1 MRILFFHRW
10 VGVHSG
16 GTETHIKELALR
28 LAKRGHQV
36 DILTR
41 EGGGLNSFPPEIKIW
56 RVSKN
61 WKESDYSYED
71 IRVYYHTFL
80 FMLKSFVKLLYLRL
94 FKGLKYDVISVHFV
108 TEAWVMRLIRRICG
122 WPYLFILEGYTDL
135 EAKEAKYANLQIA
148 ISQYEVN
155 QCFKR
160 YRYKPLFIPI
170 GIDLEQFNTTVKGV
184 QVRKKYSRNDEK
196 LILTVCRLEPRK
208 NIFTLISAAKIVCQ
222 RNSQIKFL
230 LVGEGISREKIKEQI
245 KKAKLWNKI
254 ILTGQVKDEE
264 LVSYYRACDLFV
276 LPTLEEG
283 FGIVLLEAMACGLPV
298 ISTTVG
304 AVPEVVGNCGILI
317 PPHHPKIL
325 AEKILEIMHNKTLR
339 EELIAKGL
347 ERVKEYDWDALIVKY
362 EKAYVSCLKGES
374 LSNG

>member
-1 MRILFFHRW
+1 KFFFL
-10 VGVHSG
+10 GVY
-16 GTETHIKELALR
+16 
-28 LAKRGHQV
+28 
-36 DILTR
+36 
-41 EGGGLNSFPPEIKIW
+41 
-56 RVSKN
+56 VS
-61 WKESDYSYED
+61 S
-71 IRVYYHTFL
+71 
-80 FMLKSFVKLLYLRL
+80 
-94 FKGLKYDVISVHFV
+94 
-108 TEAWVMRLIRRICG
+108 
-122 WPYLFILEGYTDL
+122 
-135 EAKEAKYANLQIA
+135 NLQIA